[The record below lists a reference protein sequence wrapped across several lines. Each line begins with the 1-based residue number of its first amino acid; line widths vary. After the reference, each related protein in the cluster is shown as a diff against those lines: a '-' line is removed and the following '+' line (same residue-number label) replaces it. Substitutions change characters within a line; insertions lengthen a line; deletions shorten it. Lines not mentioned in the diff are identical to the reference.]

1 MLLRW
6 CNPPRLGS
14 FFKTSPLPGDDVTE
28 PRAGARPLTGT
39 CQASGSVG
47 AGDPG
52 WAVRDPSCLPSLHSR
67 PPAWSPETQQQGAS
81 KGQPGGGSVTQSQ
94 RPTGLQGGPYP
105 TGGAVVSFFPFFLFF
120 FFFHPLGRPQPESQD
135 HLNWRGSRAGGV
147 RSDGVYLIQQETYRF
162 LQQPPPEPPELCGHS
177 PRLCAQ
183 PQNRGVCARSFVK
196 EKKNKQHFSM

>member
-120 FFFHPLGRPQPESQD
+120 FFSSS
-135 HLNWRGSRAGGV
+135 W
-147 RSDGVYLIQQETYRF
+147 
-162 LQQPPPEPPELCGHS
+162 PPTARKPGPPELEREQGG
-177 PRLCAQ
+177 
-183 PQNRGVCARSFVK
+183 RGAVRRSVPDSTG
-196 EKKNKQHFSM
+196 NVSFSTTAPTRAS